1 MAALAMPFET
11 ITVLVLAAG
20 QSRRFGSDK
29 RLAELPGRGTLLA
42 ATLATLRP
50 HFRDIRVVIG
60 SDDDAATL
68 GIPADIVTLANP
80 DAQRGMGTSLAVGMH
95 ALSQASRARAV
106 AIMLGDMPWIRDATF
121 MAVAQRAGEALI
133 VRPTFQGEGGHPVVF
148 GRQFWPALCRLD
160 GDGGARHLLLDNPAA
175 CIEIAT
181 ADPGVLKDVDE
192 PDALE
197 PT

>member
-1 MAALAMPFET
+1 MAVLAMPSET
-11 ITVLVLAAG
+11 IAVLVLAAG

-60 SDDDAATL
+60 SDDVATTL
-68 GIPADIVTLANP
+68 GIPGDIVTLINP
-80 DAQRGMGTSLAVGMH
+80 DAQRGMGTSLAAGMR
-95 ALSQASRARAV
+95 AISRASRARAV
-106 AIMLGDMPWIRDATF
+106 AVMLGDMPWVRAATF
-121 MAVAQRAGEALI
+121 VAVAQRAGEALI
-133 VRPTFQGEGGHPVVF
+133 VRPSFQGEGGHPVVF
-148 GRQFWPALCRLD
+148 GRQFWPALCQLD

-175 CIEIAT
+175 YIEIAT

-192 PDALE
+192 PGTLDS
-197 PT
+197 T